1 MQVSKGAGGL
11 DLSLPA
17 VKELLLDVRAQRLSG
32 VTSDLETTLRK
43 LRGALT
49 AFAEQLRAQ
58 PAGPAVPGGN
68 AGWRSAK
75 AELDSA
81 AAKLSQHAECLK
93 ACAPTAVYSEHARG
107 AMACALGQLE
117 AVSPQLEARPADQ
130 TAVQLAAVVNKL
142 RELFKHLPMPSED
155 FLGA

>member
-58 PAGPAVPGGN
+58 PAGPAAP
-68 AGWRSAK
+68 
-75 AELDSA
+75 
-81 AAKLSQHAECLK
+81 KLNW
-93 ACAPTAVYSEHARG
+93 T
-107 AMACALGQLE
+107 
-117 AVSPQLEARPADQ
+117 
-130 TAVQLAAVVNKL
+130 VQLQSLAS
-142 RELFKHLPMPSED
+142 MPS
-155 FLGA
+155 A